1 MKRKLKVL
9 FIGTYVPRKC
19 GIATFTSDLLNSVS
33 NEKGLDECEVIALN
47 DIDENYD
54 YPDEVVF
61 EIKRNF
67 LEDYHRAADY
77 INRSDIDVVCVQHE
91 FGLYW
96 GDAGDY
102 IFELLSRVNKPI
114 ITTLHTVIKDPEPPY
129 RRATEKLLQYS
140 DKIII
145 MSKTA
150 RKILR
155 GVYDA
160 PEEKIELIYHGIP
173 DCPFTGSEK
182 HKESLRLKGSPL
194 ILTFGLLNQNKGIE
208 TVLDAL
214 PAVVEKYPD
223 LTYLI
228 LGATH
233 PEVKRN
239 FGEVYREYLINKVHE
254 LGLEKNV
261 VFHDK
266 FVQKREL
273 YEYILASDIY
283 VSPYLHKEQVVSGAL
298 SYALG
303 MGKAIISTPY
313 WYAQEMLVD
322 GRGMLVDFKDSEGLS
337 SSLLHLIGNPE
348 ECNRMRREAY
358 DFGRQMVWKNV
369 GKEYVN
375 IFRQAL
381 EEYPEIPSRVMT
393 AFFIKPE
400 KLPKTN
406 LEYLISMTD
415 DVGIFQHAT
424 MGVPSRRHGYSTD
437 DVGRGLVALTR
448 ATSSDEQQAGEV
460 RKLAIV
466 YLSYLDHAQTES
478 GHFHNFMSYDRKF
491 LDDKGSDDTFGRAIY
506 GLGHVCACSDLPQ
519 NLRNH
524 ALEIIR
530 KSRPVMDDIHAP
542 RAKAYTMCGLYEILD
557 KEIDKSTFLPM
568 FIRYADSLVSLY
580 DNNMQED
587 WKWFEP
593 EVTYGNA
600 KMCEALMLA
609 YNLTGNPRYK
619 EVGIKALDFLTGI
632 QWNGEFFD
640 LVGNEGWYAY
650 KGDKAIFGQQPIDA
664 AYLTEAYVTAYEVTQ
679 DERYLRLA
687 NRSFEYFLGRNR
699 LKAPMY
705 DQSNGAVCDGLDP
718 KGMNPNQGAESV
730 VCFVMALEM
739 LARYSGNIAAAQQ
752 SETGKGLMGLYEK
765 REFSSNGLS

>member
-33 NEKGLDECEVIALN
+33 QENDLDEFKVIALN
-47 DIDENYD
+47 DIGENYE

-61 EIKRNF
+61 EIRRDQ
-67 LEDYHRAADY
+67 LEDYNLAAEY
-77 INRSDIDVVCVQHE
+77 INGTDIDVVCLQHE

-102 IFELLSRVNKPI
+102 IFELLSKIDKPI
-114 ITTLHTVIKDPEPPY
+114 VTTLHTVIKDPEPPY
-129 RRATEKLLQYS
+129 RRVTEKLMLYS
-140 DKIII
+140 DKIIV

-150 RKILR
+150 RNILR
-155 GVYDA
+155 EVYDT
-160 PEEKIELIYHGIP
+160 PEDKIELVYHGIP
-173 DCPFTGSEK
+173 DCPFTGSEV
-182 HKESLRLKGSPL
+182 HKEALRLEGSPL

-223 LTYLI
+223 LTYLV

-239 FGEVYREYLINKVHE
+239 FGEVYREYLEKKVHE

-261 VFHDK
+261 IFHDK
-266 FVQKREL
+266 FVQKKEL

-283 VSPYLHKEQVVSGAL
+283 VSPYIPKEQVVSGAL
-298 SYALG
+298 SYAIG
-303 MGKAIISTPY
+303 MGKAIVSTPY

-322 GRGMLVDFKDSEGLS
+322 GRGMLVGFKDSEGFS
-337 SSLLHLIGNPE
+337 TSLLHLIGNPL
-348 ECNRMRREAY
+348 ECNRMRRKAY
-358 DFGRQMVWKNV
+358 DFGRQMIWKNV
-369 GKEYVN
+369 GKEYVSL
-375 IFRQAL
+375 FKQTL
-381 EEYPEIPSRVMT
+381 EKNPQPAVETMTDFSIPSN
-393 AFFIKPE
+393 
-400 KLPKTN
+400 LPKTN

-448 ATSSDEQQAGEV
+448 AASSDEPQAGEIKRLV
-460 RKLAIV
+460 TV

-491 LDDKGSDDTFGRAIY
+491 LDDNGSDDTFGRALY
-506 GLGHVCACSDLPQ
+506 GLGHVCASPQLPQ

-524 ALEIIR
+524 ALEIVR
-530 KSRPVMDDIHAP
+530 RSRPVMDDIHAP
-542 RAKAYTMCGLYEILD
+542 RAKAYTMCGLYEMLD
-557 KEIDKSTFLPM
+557 KGIDKDTFLPV
-568 FIRYADSLVSLY
+568 FVKYADFLVSLY
-580 DNNMQED
+580 ETNMQEK
-587 WKWFEP
+587 WEWFET

-609 YNLTGNPRYK
+609 YSLTGNPRYK
-619 EVGIKALDFLTGI
+619 EIGIKALDFLTYT

-640 LVGNEGWYAY
+640 LVGNEGWYKH
-650 KGDKAIFGQQPIDA
+650 KGNKAIFGQQPIDA

-679 DERYLRLA
+679 NEKYIQFA

-699 LKAPMY
+699 LKAIMY
-705 DQSNGAVCDGLDP
+705 DHSNGAVCDGLDP

-730 VCFVMALEM
+730 VCFIMALEM
-739 LARYSGNIAAAQQ
+739 LARYSDNKAVAQQ
-752 SETGKGLMGLYEK
+752 HETGKGLMGIYEK

>member
-1 MKRKLKVL
+1 LKRKLKVL

-19 GIATFTSDLLNSVS
+19 GIATFTSDLLTSVS
-33 NEKGLDECEVIALN
+33 QEKDLDECEVIALN
-47 DIDENYD
+47 GIGENYE

-61 EIKRNF
+61 EIRRDQ
-67 LEDYHRAADY
+67 LEDYNRAAEY
-77 INRSDIDVVCVQHE
+77 INEADVDVVCLQHE

-102 IFELLSRVNKPI
+102 IFELLSKIDKPI

-129 RRATEKLLQYS
+129 RRATEKLMQYS
-140 DKIII
+140 DKIIV

-150 RKILR
+150 KNILR
-155 GVYDA
+155 EVYDTPA
-160 PEEKIELIYHGIP
+160 DKIELVYHGIP
-173 DCPFTGSEK
+173 DCPFAGSEV
-182 HKESLRLKGSPL
+182 HKKALRLEGSPL

-223 LTYLI
+223 LTYLV

-273 YEYILASDIY
+273 YKYILASDIY
-283 VSPYLHKEQVVSGAL
+283 VSPYLPKEQVVSGAL
-298 SYALG
+298 SYAIG
-303 MGKAIISTPY
+303 MGKAIVSTPY

-322 GRGMLVDFKDSEGLS
+322 GRGMLVGFKDSDGFS
-337 SSLLHLIGNPE
+337 TSLLHLIENPQ
-348 ECNRMRREAY
+348 ECNQMRRKAY
-358 DFGRQMVWKNV
+358 DFGRQMIWKNV
-369 GKEYVN
+369 GKEYVSL
-375 IFRQAL
+375 FKQTL
-381 EEYPEIPSRVMT
+381 EKNPEPTVETMTDFSIPSN
-393 AFFIKPE
+393 
-400 KLPKTN
+400 LPKTN

-437 DVGRGLVALTR
+437 DVGRGLVALTK
-448 ATSSDEQQAGEV
+448 ATSADNSQAGEIKRLV
-460 RKLAIV
+460 TV

-491 LDDKGSDDTFGRAIY
+491 LDDNGSDDTFGRALY
-506 GLGHVCACSDLPQ
+506 GLGHVCASPHLPQ

-524 ALEIIR
+524 ALEIVR
-530 KSRPVMDDIHAP
+530 RSRPVMDDIHAP
-542 RAKAYTMCGLYEILD
+542 RAKAYTMCGLYEMLD
-557 KEIDKSTFLPM
+557 KGIDKDTFLPV
-568 FIRYADSLVSLY
+568 FIKYADFLVSLY
-580 DNNMQED
+580 DNNMQEK
-587 WKWFEP
+587 WEWFET

-600 KMCEALMLA
+600 KMCEALMFA

-619 EVGIKALDFLTGI
+619 EVGIKALDFLTYT

-640 LVGNEGWYAY
+640 LVGNEGWYKQ
-650 KGDKAIFGQQPIDA
+650 KGNKAIFGQQPIDA

-679 DERYLRLA
+679 DEKYLQLA

-699 LKAPMY
+699 LKAIMY
-705 DQSNGAVCDGLDP
+705 DHSNGAVCDGLDP

-730 VCFVMALEM
+730 VCFIMALEM
-739 LARYSGNIAAAQQ
+739 LARYSDNIAVTQQ
-752 SETGKGLMGLYEK
+752 HETGKGLMGIYEK